1 VEGLYAGLY
10 EQLGQW
16 LIPLDYVAVP
26 QLKQFRRA
34 FGGGHQCVVLSS
46 AGQHPLEIEVFLGVR
61 VDLVEDLA
69 YQFTMGLN
77 EYGPHSTTLLIP
89 AKKVAEKAELRY
101 ELNRELDISQ
111 ISSNIEEFM
120 LTYGYA
126 FLDEYSS
133 IAALDQLYNA
143 NPEQKVD
150 YITNEYH
157 RALRGVILAKL
168 VQSQSWSELA
178 QIYRRKLEKKGTPE
192 MQLNKYLRLVE
203 FLRNHS
209 FN

>member
-1 VEGLYAGLY
+1 M
-10 EQLGQW
+10 
-16 LIPLDYVAVP
+16 PLNYVAIP

-34 FGGGHQCVVLSS
+34 YEEGYQSVVLSS
-46 AGQHPLEIEVFLGVR
+46 AGQHPVEVEVFLGVR

-77 EYGPHSTTLLIP
+77 EYGPYSTTLLVA
-89 AKKVAEKAELRY
+89 AKKVAERTELRY
-101 ELNRELDISQ
+101 ELYQESDIHRVGN
-111 ISSNIEEFM
+111 NIEEFM
-120 LTYGYA
+120 LTYGYT
-126 FLDEYSS
+126 FLDQYSS
-133 IAALDQLYNA
+133 ISVLDQLYNG
-143 NPEQKVD
+143 NPEQKAN

-157 RALRGVILAKL
+157 RALRGIILARL

-192 MQLNKYLRLVE
+192 VQLNKYLRLVE